1 MLNYNNYYLFKMGC
15 TEPERPACFSLFLW
29 LTTRPVSIF
38 CPLSTVQ
45 CPLHSALRTNLFSS
59 AARIFADRWFSVI
72 KAQISSVLSS
82 LFGSPLLSRSKI
94 MIYVFMSSLLYLNRK
109 KFIKIPSSLSYC
121 RFWLITRFTIN
132 IIYLIVFH
140 REPCRWVF
148 VTLGANFAS
157 KICLNNNN

>member
-1 MLNYNNYYLFKMGC
+1 MYGARTSRMFQLVFVVDNETGEDF
-15 TEPERPACFSLFLW
+15 
-29 LTTRPVSIF
+29 
-38 CPLSTVQ
+38 LSTVH
-45 CPLHSALRTNLFSS
+45 CPLHSAPRTNLLSS
-59 AARIFADRWFSVI
+59 AARIFADRWFSV
-72 KAQISSVLSS
+72 KAQILSVFSS

-109 KFIKIPSSLSYC
+109 NFIKIPSSLSCC